1 MIDICYDV
9 YIIRVWSK
17 TGNLRFV
24 SFLPIVKKTNIKY

>member
-17 TGNLRFV
+17 TGNLRFI
-24 SFLPIVKKTNIKY
+24 SFYQSLKKTNIKY